1 MRFNIKLYCR
11 KMIIKYAVYGK
22 ASCVECCFRFYAVVS
37 VLNLVSLGEKAM
49 KNPLFRAY
57 YEETA
62 GIEQDWYQ
70 KMWLYHFFDTE
81 KIILVSTLVC

>member
-1 MRFNIKLYCR
+1 MSIL
-11 KMIIKYAVYGK
+11 VGK

-37 VLNLVSLGEKAM
+37 VLCEKTM

-62 GIEQDWYQ
+62 GIEQDRQVGNVALSFSYCH
-70 KMWLYHFFDTE
+70 K
-81 KIILVSTLVC
+81 

>member
-1 MRFNIKLYCR
+1 MRKNKKVPKFRHLRRCLGY
-11 KMIIKYAVYGK
+11 
-22 ASCVECCFRFYAVVS
+22 SFHPECCFRFYAVVS
-37 VLNLVSLGEKAM
+37 VLCEKTM

-81 KIILVSTLVC
+81 KIILVTTLVC